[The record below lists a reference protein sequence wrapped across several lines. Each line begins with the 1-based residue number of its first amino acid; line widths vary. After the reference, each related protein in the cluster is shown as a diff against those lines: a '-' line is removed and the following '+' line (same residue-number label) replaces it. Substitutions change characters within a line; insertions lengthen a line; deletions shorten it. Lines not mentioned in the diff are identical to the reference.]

1 MQPTDTNY
9 KNMGHGLKYDKHYIN
24 NYMKV
29 FDTVEV
35 KIIRVGEEI
44 GVFLPMEYE
53 ALAGFD
59 AEFSAG
65 TEGDELVFK
74 IKPRLH
80 KAVKETVDELWR
92 CLRILFSKVGDIG
105 EAPWGEMEI
114 VWEAPHVY
122 EEKVPI
128 AASEVVTHRHIR
140 ASYGK
145 EEHRGGDKEEMRRS
159 IHDTI
164 TKLCELAALRLDF
177 KDPLFARAFGQ
188 AVGSYFSSITC
199 LYGMYDIVCE
209 IFREEFVK
217 VDDDKFWKLTS
228 VTAQD
233 AVKAAYDRIKYLES
247 HPDEYQKEKARV
259 EAKWGIWVKPA

>member
-1 MQPTDTNY
+1 
-9 KNMGHGLKYDKHYIN
+9 
-24 NYMKV
+24 MKV
-29 FDTVEV
+29 FDTVDAKIV
-35 KIIRVGEEI
+35 KIDDSVGI
-44 GVFLPMEYE
+44 IFPLEYE
-53 ALAGFD
+53 GLEGFD

-65 TEGDELVFK
+65 TEGDELVFR
-74 IKPRLH
+74 IKPRVDH
-80 KAVKETVDELWR
+80 AVRETVDELWR
-92 CLRILFSKVGDIG
+92 CLRILFSKAGDIG

-128 AASEVVTHRHIR
+128 AASEVITHRHMR

-145 EEHRGGDKEEMRRS
+145 ESYAVGDREDMRRS

-164 TKLCELAALRLDF
+164 EKLCELAALRLGF
-177 KDPLFARAFGQ
+177 EDPLFARAFGQ
-188 AVGSYFSSITC
+188 AVGSYFSFTTC

-228 VTAQD
+228 ETAQQ
-233 AVKAAYDRIKYLES
+233 AVKAAYDRIKHLES
-247 HPDEYQKEKARV
+247 RPDEFRKERARV
-259 EAKWGIWVKPA
+259 EAKWGVWVKPA